1 MWQSETTFLS
11 GLNLGWTLLEWVRTL
26 PRELP
31 SAEKHPQRELVQ
43 TSPSLGR
50 TQKGVSS
57 GLGPGTASP
66 RHGRFLRRSRPSAR
80 TARPGRLRGAP
91 QGEAEGGGRTGGKR
105 PAAPP
110 QSPEEGERRG
120 KHCSS
125 GREKGER
132 RSGERKR
139 LPPRPPMVRPGSG
152 ARRRASRMERA
163 EAEGAVRAR
172 GRPKGGGA
180 PRAAAQ
186 PRPAAPGR
194 EPAAPGKGTEE
205 GEGGRPRP
213 GRGPAVRAG
222 PASPHLRR
230 PPPRSTAGLSSS
242 LDPSSPGTGP
252 TAAYPQRIRPSR
264 RRDREGRAPRL
275 PPLCPRAPG
284 SARLPPADRRDRA
297 TAAPG
302 ASPAPL
308 PSPHP
313 SERRHRR
320 GRRRARSGR
329 VPRRNT
335 EEAEPNGRESESA
348 ARLKGTGRP
357 PAGEEERA
365 APPSP
370 GPARREKP
378 LSVRRGVAE
387 RVQPGAVRGG
397 RDSLSRFPC
406 SLSVPLLPSEPP
418 FPQRGSRFLFFFS
431 FFSED
436 TWKEQSAIKPIARNA
451 RLSAPQESCAE
462 VRVGNRTAGSA
473 PRART
478 VPFTKNRRGEQREQS
493 TAEPPF
499 PKLRLNCVSDQKAR
513 AAIGEEKIPPLFWAA
528 VLVLKPSSSPQPSLP
543 SERDA

>member
-1 MWQSETTFLS
+1 MGQDVT
-11 GLNLGWTLLEWVRTL
+11 
-26 PRELP
+26 PR
-31 SAEKHPQRELVQ
+31 APQRRKAPAAGARPNFPV
-43 TSPSLGR
+43 
-50 TQKGVSS
+50 
-57 GLGPGTASP
+57 PGQNP
-66 RHGRFLRRSRPSAR
+66 EGGFLRPRAGHSVPK
-80 TARPGRLRGAP
+80 ARPLPPAEPSVSPHSPTRQAAGRS

-172 GRPKGGGA
+172 GRPKGGGGA

-365 APPSP
+365 APPPP

-387 RVQPGAVRGG
+387 RVRPGAVRGG

-436 TWKEQSAIKPIARNA
+436 T
-451 RLSAPQESCAE
+451 
-462 VRVGNRTAGSA
+462 
-473 PRART
+473 
-478 VPFTKNRRGEQREQS
+478 
-493 TAEPPF
+493 
-499 PKLRLNCVSDQKAR
+499 
-513 AAIGEEKIPPLFWAA
+513 
-528 VLVLKPSSSPQPSLP
+528 
-543 SERDA
+543 